1 MKLEGIV
8 TNIRYRN
15 DESGYSVMTLDTTD
29 SDITI
34 VGTMPF
40 FNEGDRIEVVGDL
53 IYHDKYGEQINVKNV
68 RLKKPSDRESIIK
81 YLASGNIK
89 GIGKKTAEAIY
100 DIFGKESLDIL
111 YKNPDKL
118 LKVEGIGKKKLNDIK
133 LSAEETRDSRKSLEF
148 LQSLRISYN
157 LSMKIYN
164 KYGENTIDIVK
175 SNPYKLIE
183 DIKGIGFSMADN
195 LARNM
200 QMEANSPFR
209 ISAGLRYVID
219 YEADFNGHTSLE
231 ITYLIDEAA
240 RLLKADTNLIAAQI
254 EADLLSG
261 KLELVE
267 IEEKSYVYSKSL
279 YQAEKSVAMAIAK
292 KIKGKYEFDIEINED
307 LRIYSKEQKQAI
319 KSAFCNMLLVITGG
333 PGTGKTTIINA
344 ITTILDKNELSYA
357 LAAPTGRAAKRMQE
371 ATDSEANTIH
381 RLVGIRPDM
390 PIAEY
395 NEENPIDK
403 DYIIVD
409 EMSMVDIFLMKSLLD
424 AIGENTALILVGD
437 SDQLPSVGPGNVLSD
452 ILNSNAKSIR
462 LKKIFRQAGQSNI
475 IVNAHRINEGNYPI
489 LNQPNKDFFFINTS
503 ANDFNKTLLQLI
515 ENRLPNFYKLD
526 PIKDIEVLALSRKT
540 AWGVDT
546 INKSIQEALNK
557 EKSFLKINDRIFKLH
572 DKVMQVRNNYDLRA
586 QNYVTNDDGVYNG
599 DIGII
604 TNIDTDEES
613 LEVEFDDGKIV
624 KYKKEDIKD
633 LDLSYAITV
642 HKSQGSEFKCVII
655 PMMQVAPMLLTRNL
669 FYTGVTRAKNLVV
682 LLGDKRYVK
691 KMVDNNRANVRNSNL
706 TYWINEMELIL
717 ADWLFIFRRKYLQFL
732 P

>member
-15 DESGYSVMTLDTTD
+15 DESGYSIMTLDTTD

-292 KIKGKYEFDIEINED
+292 KIKDKYEFDIEINED

-344 ITTILDKNELSYA
+344 ITTILDKNEISYA

-540 AWGVDT
+540 AWGVDA

-717 ADWLFIFRRKYLQFL
+717 AD
-732 P
+732 

>member
-40 FNEGDRIEVVGDL
+40 FNEGDRIEVIGDL

-118 LKVEGIGKKKLNDIK
+118 LKVEGIGKKKLADIK

-240 RLLKADTNLIAAQI
+240 RLLKADTNLISAQI

-279 YQAEKSVAMAIAK
+279 YKAEKSVAMAIAK
-292 KIKGKYEFDIEINED
+292 KIKDTYEFDIEINED
-307 LRIYSKEQKQAI
+307 LRIYSKEQKEAI

-333 PGTGKTTIINA
+333 PGTGKTTVINA

-503 ANDFNKTLLQLI
+503 ANDFNKMLLQLI

-540 AWGVDT
+540 AWGVDA

-557 EKSFLKINDRIFKLH
+557 EKLFLKINDRIFKLH

-586 QNYVTNDDGVYNG
+586 QNHVTNDDGVYNG

-604 TNIDTDEES
+604 TDIDTDEEI
-613 LEVEFDDGKIV
+613 LEVQFDDGKIV

-669 FYTGVTRAKNLVV
+669 FYTGVTRAKDLVI
-682 LLGDKRYVK
+682 LLGDKRYIK

-706 TYWINEMELIL
+706 TYWINEMEFIL
-717 ADWLFIFRRKYLQFL
+717 AD
-732 P
+732 

>member
-118 LKVEGIGKKKLNDIK
+118 LKVEGIGKKKLADIK

-200 QMEANSPFR
+200 QMESNSPFR

-231 ITYLIDEAA
+231 ITYLIDEAS
-240 RLLKADTNLIAAQI
+240 RLLKADTNFISAQI

-279 YQAEKSVAMAIAK
+279 YKAEKSVAMAIAK
-292 KIKGKYEFDIEINED
+292 KIKDNYEFDIEINED

-344 ITTILDKNELSYA
+344 ITTILEKNNLSYA

-424 AIGENTALILVGD
+424 AISENTALILVGD

-489 LNQPNKDFFFINTS
+489 LNQPNKDFFFINSS

-540 AWGVDT
+540 AWGVDA

-557 EKSFLKINDRIFKLH
+557 EKSFLKINDRNFKLH

-599 DIGII
+599 DIGIV
-604 TNIDTDEES
+604 TNIDTNEES
-613 LEVEFDDGKIV
+613 LEVQFDDGKIV

-669 FYTGVTRAKNLVV
+669 FYTGVTRAKNLVI
-682 LLGDKRYVK
+682 LLGDKRYIK

-717 ADWLFIFRRKYLQFL
+717 AD
-732 P
+732 

>member
-53 IYHDKYGEQINVKNV
+53 IYHDKYGEQVNVKNV

-118 LKVEGIGKKKLNDIK
+118 LKVEGIGKKKLADIK

-200 QMEANSPFR
+200 QMESNSPFR

-240 RLLKADTNLIAAQI
+240 RLLKADTNLISAQI

-292 KIKGKYEFDIEINED
+292 KIKDKYEFDIEINED

-540 AWGVDT
+540 AWGVDA

-604 TNIDTDEES
+604 TKIDTNEES
-613 LEVEFDDGKIV
+613 LEVQFDDGKIV

-669 FYTGVTRAKNLVV
+669 FYTGVTRAKNLVI

-717 ADWLFIFRRKYLQFL
+717 ADWLFIFRRKYLQLL

>member
-40 FNEGDRIEVVGDL
+40 FNEGDRIEVDGDL

-118 LKVEGIGKKKLNDIK
+118 LKVEGIGKKKLADIK

-292 KIKGKYEFDIEINED
+292 KIKDKYEFDIEINED

-381 RLVGIRPDM
+381 RR
-390 PIAEY
+390 
-395 NEENPIDK
+395 K
-403 DYIIVD
+403 T
-409 EMSMVDIFLMKSLLD
+409 S
-424 AIGENTALILVGD
+424 
-437 SDQLPSVGPGNVLSD
+437 
-452 ILNSNAKSIR
+452 SIR
-462 LKKIFRQAGQSNI
+462 F
-475 IVNAHRINEGNYPI
+475 
-489 LNQPNKDFFFINTS
+489 
-503 ANDFNKTLLQLI
+503 
-515 ENRLPNFYKLD
+515 
-526 PIKDIEVLALSRKT
+526 
-540 AWGVDT
+540 
-546 INKSIQEALNK
+546 
-557 EKSFLKINDRIFKLH
+557 
-572 DKVMQVRNNYDLRA
+572 
-586 QNYVTNDDGVYNG
+586 
-599 DIGII
+599 
-604 TNIDTDEES
+604 
-613 LEVEFDDGKIV
+613 
-624 KYKKEDIKD
+624 
-633 LDLSYAITV
+633 
-642 HKSQGSEFKCVII
+642 
-655 PMMQVAPMLLTRNL
+655 
-669 FYTGVTRAKNLVV
+669 
-682 LLGDKRYVK
+682 
-691 KMVDNNRANVRNSNL
+691 
-706 TYWINEMELIL
+706 
-717 ADWLFIFRRKYLQFL
+717 
-732 P
+732 

>member
-53 IYHDKYGEQINVKNV
+53 IYHDKYGEQVNVKNV

-292 KIKGKYEFDIEINED
+292 KIKDKYEFDIEINED

-437 SDQLPSVGPGNVLSD
+437 SVQLPSVGPGNVLSD

-489 LNQPNKDFFFINTS
+489 LNQPNKDFFFINSS

-540 AWGVDT
+540 AWGVDA

-604 TNIDTDEES
+604 TKIDTNEES
-613 LEVEFDDGKIV
+613 LEVQFDDGKIV

-717 ADWLFIFRRKYLQFL
+717 AD
-732 P
+732 

>member
-40 FNEGDRIEVVGDL
+40 FNEGDRIEVIGDL

-118 LKVEGIGKKKLNDIK
+118 LKVEGIGKKKLADIK

-200 QMEANSPFR
+200 QMESNSPFR
-209 ISAGLRYVID
+209 ISAGLMYVID

-231 ITYLIDEAA
+231 ITYLIDEAS
-240 RLLKADTNLIAAQI
+240 RLLKADTNLISAQI

-292 KIKGKYEFDIEINED
+292 KIKDNYEFDIEINED
-307 LRIYSKEQKQAI
+307 LRIYSKEQKEAI

-344 ITTILDKNELSYA
+344 ITTILEKNNLSYA

-409 EMSMVDIFLMKSLLD
+409 EMSMVDIFLMKSLLA

-489 LNQPNKDFFFINTS
+489 LNQPNKDFFFINSS

-540 AWGVDT
+540 AWGVDA

-557 EKSFLKINDRIFKLH
+557 EKLFLKINDRIFKLH

-586 QNYVTNDDGVYNG
+586 QNHVTNDDGVYNG

-613 LEVEFDDGKIV
+613 LEVQFDDGKIV

-669 FYTGVTRAKNLVV
+669 FYTGVTRAKDLVI
-682 LLGDKRYVK
+682 LLGDKLNIK

-706 TYWINEMELIL
+706 TYWINEMEFIL
-717 ADWLFIFRRKYLQFL
+717 AD
-732 P
+732 

>member
-15 DESGYSVMTLDTTD
+15 DESGYSVMTLETLD

-40 FNEGDRIEVVGDL
+40 FNEGDRIEVEGDFTF
-53 IYHDKYGEQINVKNV
+53 HDKYGEQINVKNV
-68 RLKKPSDRESIIK
+68 RLKKPSDKESIIK
-81 YLASGNIK
+81 YLSSGNIR

-100 DIFGKESLDIL
+100 DVFGNNSLDIL
-111 YKNPDKL
+111 YKNPDML
-118 LKVEGIGKKKLNDIK
+118 LKVEGIGKKKLADIK
-133 LSAEETRDSRKSLEF
+133 ESAEETKDSRRSLEF

-183 DIKGIGFSMADN
+183 DIKGIGFNMADA

-200 QMEANSPFR
+200 QMETNSAFR
-209 ISAGLRYVID
+209 ISAGLTYVIE

-231 ITYLIDEAA
+231 MSQLVDEASK
-240 RLLKADTNLIAAQI
+240 LLKADKNLIEEQI
-254 EADLLSG
+254 QEDILSG

-267 IEEKSYVYSKSL
+267 IDEKSYVYSRSL
-279 YQAEKSVAMAIAK
+279 YKAEKSVAMNLAK
-292 KIKGKYEFDIEINED
+292 KIKEAYIFDVTINED
-307 LRIYSKEQKQAI
+307 LRAYSDEQKQAI
-319 KSAFCNMLLVITGG
+319 EAAFNNMLLVITGG

-344 ITTILDKNELSYA
+344 ITSILDKNELSYA

-395 NEENPIDK
+395 NEENPIEK

-424 AIGENTALILVGD
+424 AIGESTALILVGD

-452 ILNSNAKSIR
+452 LLNSKAKSIR
-462 LKKIFRQAGQSNI
+462 LKKIFRQAGESNI
-475 IVNAHRINEGNYPI
+475 IVNAHRINEGQYPL
-489 LNQPNKDFFFINTS
+489 LNQPDKDFFFIDTS
-503 ANDFNKTLLQLI
+503 RADFNQALLALI
-515 ENRLPNFYKLD
+515 KDRLPNFYKFY
-526 PIKDIEVLALSRKT
+526 PVKDIQVLALSRKT
-540 AWGVDT
+540 QCGVDA
-546 INKSIQEALNK
+546 INKSIQEAINK
-557 EKSFLKINDRIFKLH
+557 EKLFLKLNDRTFKLH
-572 DKVMQVRNNYDLRA
+572 DKVMQVRNNYDLKA
-586 QNYVTNDDGVYNG
+586 INNVLNDDGVYNG

-604 TNIDTDEES
+604 TDIDTNEES
-613 LEVEFDDGKIV
+613 LKVEFDDGKIV

-669 FYTGVTRAKNLVV
+669 LYTGVTRAKKLVI
-682 LLGDKRYVK
+682 LLGEKVYIK
-691 KMVDNNRANVRNSNL
+691 KMVDNNRSNDRNSNL
-706 TYWINEMELIL
+706 SYWINEMEKIL
-717 ADWLFIFRRKYLQFL
+717 ADWLFVFR
-732 P
+732 

>member
-489 LNQPNKDFFFINTS
+489 LNQPSKDFFFINSS
-503 ANDFNKTLLQLI
+503 ANDFNKMLLQLI

-540 AWGVDT
+540 AWGVDA

-669 FYTGVTRAKNLVV
+669 FYTGVTRAKNLVI

-717 ADWLFIFRRKYLQFL
+717 ADWLFIFRRKYLQLL

>member
-292 KIKGKYEFDIEINED
+292 KIKDKYEFDIEINED

-540 AWGVDT
+540 AWGVDA

-717 ADWLFIFRRKYLQFL
+717 AD
-732 P
+732 

>member
-118 LKVEGIGKKKLNDIK
+118 LKVEGIGKKKLADIK

-200 QMEANSPFR
+200 QMESNSPFR

-231 ITYLIDEAA
+231 ITYLIDEAS
-240 RLLKADTNLIAAQI
+240 RLLKADTNLISAQI

-279 YQAEKSVAMAIAK
+279 YKAEKSVAMAIAK
-292 KIKGKYEFDIEINED
+292 KIRDNYEFEIEINED
-307 LRIYSKEQKQAI
+307 LRIYSKEQKEAI

-344 ITTILDKNELSYA
+344 ITTILEKNNLSYA

-424 AIGENTALILVGD
+424 AISENTALILVGD

-503 ANDFNKTLLQLI
+503 ANDFNKMLLQLI

-540 AWGVDT
+540 AWGVDA

-557 EKSFLKINDRIFKLH
+557 EKLFLKINDRIFKLH

-586 QNYVTNDDGVYNG
+586 QNHVTNDDGVYNG

-613 LEVEFDDGKIV
+613 LEVQFDDGKIV

-669 FYTGVTRAKNLVV
+669 FYTGVTRAKDLVI
-682 LLGDKRYVK
+682 LLGDKRYIK

-706 TYWINEMELIL
+706 TYWINEMEFIL
-717 ADWLFIFRRKYLQFL
+717 AD
-732 P
+732 

>member
-489 LNQPNKDFFFINTS
+489 LNQPNKDFFFINSS
-503 ANDFNKTLLQLI
+503 ANDFNKMLLQLI

-540 AWGVDT
+540 AWGVDA

-717 ADWLFIFRRKYLQFL
+717 AD
-732 P
+732 

>member
-40 FNEGDRIEVVGDL
+40 FNEGDRIEVIGDL

-68 RLKKPSDRESIIK
+68 RLKKLSDRESIIK

-118 LKVEGIGKKKLNDIK
+118 LKVEGIGKKKLADIK

-175 SNPYKLIE
+175 SNPYELIE

-200 QMEANSPFR
+200 QMESNSPFR

-231 ITYLIDEAA
+231 ITYLIDEAS
-240 RLLKADTNLIAAQI
+240 RLLKADPNLISAQI

-279 YQAEKSVAMAIAK
+279 YEAEKSVAMAIAK
-292 KIKGKYEFDIEINED
+292 KIKDNYEFKIEINED
-307 LRIYSKEQKQAI
+307 LRIYSKEQKEAI

-344 ITTILDKNELSYA
+344 ITTILENNNLSYA

-424 AIGENTALILVGD
+424 AISENTALILVGD

-503 ANDFNKTLLQLI
+503 ANDFNKMLLQLI

-526 PIKDIEVLALSRKT
+526 PVKDIEVLALSRKT
-540 AWGVDT
+540 AWGVDA

-557 EKSFLKINDRIFKLH
+557 EKLFLKINDRIFKLH

-586 QNYVTNDDGVYNG
+586 QNHVTNDDGVYNG

-613 LEVEFDDGKIV
+613 LEVQFDDGKIV

-669 FYTGVTRAKNLVV
+669 FYTGVTRAKGLVI
-682 LLGDKRYVK
+682 LLGDKRYIK

-717 ADWLFIFRRKYLQFL
+717 AD
-732 P
+732 

>member
-15 DESGYSVMTLDTTD
+15 DESGYSIMTLDTTD

-540 AWGVDT
+540 AWGVDA

-655 PMMQVAPMLLTRNL
+655 PMLQVAPMLLTRNL

>member
-15 DESGYSVMTLDTTD
+15 DESGYSVMTLETPD

-68 RLKKPSDRESIIK
+68 RLKKPSDKESIIK

-89 GIGKKTAEAIY
+89 GVGKKTAEAIF
-100 DIFGKESLDIL
+100 DVFGKDSLDIL

-118 LKVEGIGKKKLNDIK
+118 LKVEGIGKKKLDDIK
-133 LSAEETRDSRKSLEF
+133 ISAEETRDSRRSLEF

-157 LSMKIYN
+157 LAMKIYN

-183 DIKGIGFSMADN
+183 DIKGIGFSMADS

-200 QMEANSPFR
+200 QMEANSSFR
-209 ISAGLRYVID
+209 ISAGLTYVID

-231 ITYLIDEAA
+231 ITYLIEQAA
-240 RLLKADTNLIAAQI
+240 KLLKADKSLIAAQI
-254 EADLLSG
+254 EVDLLSG

-267 IEEKSYVYSKSL
+267 IEDKSYVYSKAL
-279 YQAEKSVAMAIAK
+279 YKAEKSVAMALAK
-292 KIKGKYEFDIEINED
+292 KINEPYIFDVQINED
-307 LRIYSKEQKQAI
+307 LAGYSKEQKQAI
-319 KSAFCNMLLVITGG
+319 EAAFSKMLLVITGG

-344 ITTILDKNELSYA
+344 ITKILDKNELSYA

-371 ATDSEANTIH
+371 ATESEANTIH
-381 RLVGIRPDM
+381 RLVGIRPDIS
-390 PIAEY
+390 IAEY
-395 NEENPIDK
+395 NEENPIEK

-409 EMSMVDIFLMKSLLD
+409 EVSMVDIYLMKNLLD
-424 AIGENTALILVGD
+424 AIGESTALILVGD

-452 ILNSNAKSIR
+452 ILDSPAESIR
-462 LKKIFRQAGQSNI
+462 LKKIFRQAGESNI
-475 IVNAHRINEGNYPI
+475 VVNAHRINEGRYPF
-489 LNQPNKDFFFINTS
+489 LNQPDKDFFFIGTN
-503 ANDFNKTLLQLI
+503 ANNFNKALI
-515 ENRLPNFYKLD
+515 DLIKDRLPSFYKFD

-540 AWGVDT
+540 SWGVDA
-546 INKSIQEALNK
+546 INKSIQEAINNETL
-557 EKSFLKINDRIFKLH
+557 FLKFNDKVFKLH
-572 DKVMQVRNNYDLRA
+572 DKVMQVRNNYDLKA
-586 QNYVTNDDGVYNG
+586 INHTVSDDGVYNG
-599 DIGII
+599 DIGMII
-604 TNIDTDEES
+604 DIDTNEES

-669 FYTGVTRAKNLVV
+669 LYTGITRAKKLVI
-682 LLGDKRYVK
+682 LLGDKAYIK
-691 KMVDNNRANVRNSNL
+691 KMVDNNRSNDRNSNL
-706 TYWINEMELIL
+706 SYWIREMESIL
-717 ADWLFIFRRKYLQFL
+717 AD
-732 P
+732 

>member
-344 ITTILDKNELSYA
+344 ITTILDKNEISYA

-540 AWGVDT
+540 AWGVDA

-717 ADWLFIFRRKYLQFL
+717 AD
-732 P
+732 